1 MRILGPAATVF
12 LVFMHVGVPPALAA
26 GRAAQR
32 NDEATREAGKHFQR
46 GVTLYSETDYRGAL
60 VEFRRAYELAPN
72 GAVLYNIGETEYQLR
87 DYASALTTFERY
99 LSEAAAGDGHRV
111 EVEANVRE
119 LRTRVGR
126 LTITTVPRGADVAID
141 DRALGNGFENPVVV
155 GVGHLRVTATMA
167 GRAPVTQYIDVAAED
182 DVSLLLQL
190 PVPGA
195 VAVSSKSTESVAPR
209 APGATLVNA
218 PSSEASPRSSLR
230 VAGWITT
237 GVLAVGAGVFGVLA
251 LRESSDLKKARESVN
266 DTGVN
271 SMQYEA
277 DKVNELDHLSSRTR
291 TYSILADSLGVAAV
305 VVGVVTLV
313 SGFGSSQES
322 SAPHVSIGYRSLN
335 LQVTF

>member
-12 LVFMHVGVPPALAA
+12 LVFMHVGVSPALAA
-26 GRAAQR
+26 GSR

-60 VEFRRAYELAPN
+60 VEFRRAYELSPN

-99 LSEAAAGDGHRV
+99 LREAAAGDGHRV

-155 GVGHLRVTATMA
+155 GVGHLKVTATMP

-182 DVSLLLQL
+182 DVSVLLQL
-190 PVPGA
+190 TVAGAGAIASKGAEPV
-195 VAVSSKSTESVAPR
+195 
-209 APGATLVNA
+209 APGATLTNV
-218 PSSEASPRSSLR
+218 PSTESSTRSSLR
-230 VAGWITT
+230 LAGWITT

-251 LRESSDLKKARESVN
+251 IRESSDLKKARDAAN
-266 DTGVN
+266 DDGTATQDYVAAKT
-271 SMQYEA
+271 S
-277 DKVNELDHLSSRTR
+277 ELSRLSDRTR
-291 TYSILADSLGVAAV
+291 NYSILADSLGAAAV

-313 SGFGSSQES
+313 SGFGSSRENG
-322 SAPHVSIGYRSLN
+322 APQVSVGYRTMN

>member
-12 LVFMHVGVPPALAA
+12 LVLMHVGVSPALAA
-26 GRAAQR
+26 GSR

-182 DVSLLLQL
+182 DVSVLLQL
-190 PVPGA
+190 PGAGA
-195 VAVSSKSTESVAPR
+195 VASRGAESFA
-209 APGATLVNA
+209 AGTKGAALINV

-230 VAGWITT
+230 LAGWITT

-251 LRESSDLKKARESVN
+251 IRESSDLKKARESVK

-277 DKVNELDHLSSRTR
+277 DKMKELDHLSSRTR

>member
-1 MRILGPAATVF
+1 MRTLGPAATAL
-12 LVFMHVGVPPALAA
+12 LVFVHVGVSPALAA
-26 GRAAQR
+26 PR
-32 NDEATREAGKHFQR
+32 NDEAVRDAGKHFQR

-99 LSEAAAGDGHRV
+99 LAEAAAGDGHRV

-126 LTITTVPRGADVAID
+126 LTITTVPRGADVTID
-141 DRALGNGFENPVVV
+141 DRALGNRFENPVVV
-155 GVGHLRVTATMA
+155 GVGHLKVTATTP

-182 DVSLLLQL
+182 DVSVLLQL
-190 PVPGA
+190 PVAGA
-195 VAVSSKSTESVAPR
+195 VASKSVEHAV
-209 APGATLVNA
+209 PGATPTGV
-218 PSSEASPRSSLR
+218 PASPAAQRSPLI

-251 LRESSDLKKARESVN
+251 IREAADLKTERESIQDSGAS
-266 DTGVN
+266 
-271 SMQYEA
+271 SPQYAA
-277 DKVNELDHLSSRTR
+277 DKMSRLDGLSNRTR
-291 TYSILADSLGVAAV
+291 TYSMLADSLGVAAV
-305 VVGVVTLV
+305 AVGVVTLV
-313 SGFGSSQES
+313 SGFGSSPETATTQ
-322 SAPHVSIGYRSLN
+322 VSVGYRSLN